1 MKSNNRKVKVTVVAN
16 EFEQRSY
23 TINCGAGNQYIS
35 WLAMAACLKFGQ
47 DHYPS
52 GTYIPNL
59 LLREDYEDDIPH
71 PR

>member
-1 MKSNNRKVKVTVVAN
+1 MKSNNIKVSVTVVAN
-16 EFEQRSY
+16 EFEERTYS
-23 TINCGAGNQYIS
+23 ISCGAGNQYVS

-59 LLREDYEDDIPH
+59 LTRADDDDIPH